1 MQFKEKYSLFMKNC
15 ILVYSKYIKWKKWLI
30 SISNKEVLKLENDD
44 TWLIIRIEEDP
55 MNNAEKLYK
64 TGKKI
69 IPLGWIVL

>member
-1 MQFKEKYSLFMKNC
+1 M
-15 ILVYSKYIKWKKWLI
+15 KKWLI

-44 TWLIIRIEEDP
+44 TWLIIRIEEDL